1 MKFTGLLISNSALAL
16 ASLLVISG
24 FGMAA
29 EQPKL
34 LSPGVK
40 QVVPAPPRNP
50 IMSGFLYG
58 PGEGYGLNAIGDARR
73 NAQANLANQKAML
86 RRAYPGKNITYGP
99 VQEHF
104 TTQNGYAYMI
114 IGQSYTIR

>member
-24 FGMAA
+24 FSMAA

-50 IMSGFLYG
+50 VMSGFLYG
-58 PGEGYGLNAIGDARR
+58 EGHGQGLNAIRDARR
-73 NAQANLANQKAML
+73 NAKAMLANQKAML
-86 RRAYPGKNITYGP
+86 RRAYPGKNITFGRE
-99 VQEHF
+99 QEHLW
-104 TTQNGYAYMI
+104 TQNGYAYMRI
-114 IGQSYTIR
+114 EQSYTIR